1 MQPDEPRQF
10 DAAARLR
17 SGLLYL
23 VAWLFVAAAEYRLLV
38 DSGDVRQLF
47 SNPLDR
53 PFPILLLAASIV
65 LLALAFRD
73 LSSWLRGQASPNSN
87 DG

>member
-1 MQPDEPRQF
+1 MHTDEPRQI
-10 DAAARLR
+10 DTAARLR

-53 PFPILLLAASIV
+53 PFPILLLAASIL
-65 LLALAFRD
+65 LLALACRD
-73 LSSWLRGQASPNSN
+73 LSSWLRGRANPDSN